1 LGKIRLGALLFS
13 ILVSVIFT
21 IVLSY
26 TAEMGLWMGLTT
38 FLMALLLFFG
48 IIILATRRGETERV
62 SQMAELRRMQAYD
75 LKEDD
80 L

>member
-1 LGKIRLGALLFS
+1 MGKSRLGALLFS

-26 TAEMGLWMGLTT
+26 TAEMELWMGLTT
-38 FLMALLLFFG
+38 FLMAMLLLFG

-75 LKEDD
+75 FKEDD